1 MTLKDSKI
9 KNTTK
14 GIKVVTNKKQKTAC
28 IDLNVLSW
36 SGHTV
41 KILPSA
47 RPHNVL
53 DKKPNEHD
61 RKSLVDLVTE
71 FMEDSLSKVAAK
83 TNKKNGK
90 NFTGLYGKLAKYQE
104 IPLRE
109 LFSALAVQRPIS
121 KRRLKKIM
129 ETFNPLK
136 VQYVNVLKIKF
147 KGRYY
152 YYIIDGQHTAVCYGT
167 AAQWGWFEPDLS
179 PEDWMNV
186 KVRCQVVEYHNF
198 TFAREHFLGINGDD
212 KLKLAAFD
220 KWQNYV
226 LAKRQDSPTDITLEK
241 YEDAFIQQEIMESY
255 DIIPIHERNE
265 DDADKPG
272 AFTRVDLLKDVTED
286 ELHWICRI
294 HQLNFDHLN
303 VDSFEVKPMI
313 NLRNKIKGSKSLQN
327 KDVRDFIIAL
337 GNIIKN
343 TVVTPAKF
351 QLLAINAYR
360 EWHKIAYPGE
370 KAPSIPDD
378 LSLALL
384 LFMYDEA
391 GGTFN
396 RINKKFMEDYDN
408 EGYTVFNGLD
418 SDVQALIRKD

>member
-1 MTLKDSKI
+1 MALKNKSATRGVKVMNSKA
-9 KNTTK
+9 KDTTY
-14 GIKVVTNKKQKTAC
+14 
-28 IDLNVLSW
+28 IDVDVLSW
-36 SGHTV
+36 NGAVV
-41 KILPSA
+41 KVLPSE
-47 RPHNVL
+47 RPRNVL
-53 DKKPNEHD
+53 DKKPDEHD
-61 RKSLVDLVTE
+61 RKPLVDLVKD

-90 NFTGLYGKLAKYQE
+90 SFTGLYGQLAKYKE
-104 IPLRE
+104 IPLHE
-109 LFSALAVQRPIS
+109 LASALAVQRPIS

-147 KGRYY
+147 EGQYY
-152 YYIIDGQHTAVCYGT
+152 YYVIDGQHTAVCYGA

-226 LAKRQDSPTDITLEK
+226 LAKRQDSPTDVTLEK
-241 YEDAFIQQEIMESY
+241 YEDAYNQQCIMESY
-255 DIIPIHERNE
+255 GWIPIHERNE
-265 DDADKPG
+265 DEADKPG
-272 AFTRVDLLKDVTED
+272 AFTRVDLLKDVTEE

-303 VDSFEVKPMI
+303 VDAFEVKPFI
-313 NLRNKIKGSKSLQN
+313 NLRNKIKGSKSLEN
-327 KDVRDFIIAL
+327 KDVCDFIIAL

-351 QLLAINAYR
+351 QLLATNAYR
-360 EWHKIAYPGE
+360 EWHKTAYPGE
-370 KAPSIPDD
+370 KTPSIPDD

-384 LFMYDEA
+384 LFMYYEA

-396 RINKKFMEDYDN
+396 RIMKTFMDDYDN
-408 EGYTVFNGLD
+408 EGYTVFHGLD
-418 SDVQALIRKD
+418 GDLQALIRKE

>member
-1 MTLKDSKI
+1 MALKNKSRTRGVKI
-9 KNTTK
+9 MNNKAKETTYV
-14 GIKVVTNKKQKTAC
+14 GL
-28 IDLNVLSW
+28 DVLSW
-36 SGHTV
+36 NGAVV
-41 KILPSA
+41 KVLPSE
-47 RPHNVL
+47 RPRNVL
-53 DKKPNEHD
+53 DKKPDEHD
-61 RKSLVDLVTE
+61 RKPLVDLVKD

-90 NFTGLYGKLAKYQE
+90 SFTGLYGQLAKYKE
-104 IPLRE
+104 IPLHE
-109 LFSALAVQRPIS
+109 LASALAVQRPIS

-147 KGRYY
+147 EGQYY
-152 YYIIDGQHTAVCYGT
+152 YYVIDGQHTAVCYGA

-226 LAKRQDSPTDITLEK
+226 LAKRQDSPTDVTLEK
-241 YEDAFIQQEIMESY
+241 YEDAYNQQCIMESY
-255 DIIPIHERNE
+255 GWIPIHERNE

-272 AFTRVDLLKDVTED
+272 AFVRVDLLKDVTEE

-303 VDSFEVKPMI
+303 VDAFEIKPMI
-313 NLRNKIKGSKSLQN
+313 NLRNKIKGSKSLEN
-327 KDVRDFIIAL
+327 KDVCDFIIAL

-351 QLLAINAYR
+351 QLLATNAYR
-360 EWHKIAYPGE
+360 EWHKTAYPGE
-370 KAPSIPDD
+370 KTPSIPDD

-384 LFMYDEA
+384 LFMYYEA

-396 RINKKFMEDYDN
+396 RISKTFMDDYDN
-408 EGYTVFNGLD
+408 EGYTVFHGLD
-418 SDVQALIRKD
+418 GDLQALIRKE

>member
-1 MTLKDSKI
+1 MAKLNTKTKARGVKVM
-9 KNTTK
+9 KNKVQETTY
-14 GIKVVTNKKQKTAC
+14 V
-28 IDLNVLSW
+28 DLDVLSF
-36 SGHTV
+36 SGNTARV
-41 KILPSA
+41 LPSD
-47 RPHNVL
+47 RPRNVL
-53 DKKPNEHD
+53 DKKPDEHD
-61 RKSLVDLVTE
+61 RKSLIDLVND
-71 FMEDSLSKVAAK
+71 FMEDSLSKVASK

-90 NFTGLYGKLAKYQE
+90 SFVGLYGQLAKYQE
-104 IPLRE
+104 IPLHE

-147 KGRYY
+147 EGQYY

-167 AAQWGWFEPDLS
+167 AAQWGWFEPDLA
-179 PEDWMNV
+179 PEDWANV

-226 LAKRQDSPTDITLEK
+226 LAKRQDSPTDVTLEK
-241 YEDAFIQQEIMESY
+241 YEDAFAQQEIMESY
-255 DIIPIHERNE
+255 GIIPIHERNE

-272 AFTRVDLLKDVTED
+272 AFVRVDLLKDVTEE
-286 ELHWICRI
+286 ELHWLCKI
-294 HQLNFDHLN
+294 HQMNFDHLP
-303 VDSFEVKPMI
+303 VDAFEVLPMI
-313 NLRNKIKGSKSLQN
+313 NLRNKIKGSKSLEN
-327 KDVRDFIIAL
+327 KDVCEFIIAL

-351 QLLAINAYR
+351 QLLAINAHK
-360 EWHKIAYPGE
+360 EWHKTAFPGE
-370 KAPSIPDD
+370 KVPSTPAD

-384 LFMYDEA
+384 LFMYYEA

-396 RINKKFMEDYDN
+396 RISKLFMDDYDN
-408 EGYTVFNGLD
+408 EGYTVFHGLD
-418 SDVQALIRKD
+418 SELQDLIRKE

>member
-1 MTLKDSKI
+1 MSNLKI

-14 GIKVVTNKKQKTAC
+14 GIKVIKSNTQKTAC
-28 IDLNVLSW
+28 IDLDVLSW

-53 DKKPNEHD
+53 DKKPDEHD
-61 RKSLVDLVTE
+61 RKSLIDLVTD
-71 FMEDSLSKVAAK
+71 FMGDSLSKVAAK

-90 NFTGLYGKLAKYQE
+90 NFTGLYGQLAKYLE

-147 KGRYY
+147 EGIYY
-152 YYIIDGQHTAVCYGT
+152 YYIIDGQHTAVCYGI
-167 AAQWGWFEPDLS
+167 AAQWGWFSPDLD
-179 PEDWMNV
+179 PDDWANV
-186 KVRCQVVEYHNF
+186 NVRCQVVEYHNF

-226 LAKRQDSPTDITLEK
+226 LAKRQDSPTDVTLEK
-241 YEDAFIQQEIMESY
+241 YEDAYNQQCIMESY
-255 DIIPIHERNE
+255 GIIPIHERNE

-272 AFTRVDLLKDVTED
+272 AFVRVDLLKDVTEE
-286 ELHWICRI
+286 ELHWICRV
-294 HQLNFDHLN
+294 HQLNFDNLN
-303 VDSFEVKPMI
+303 VDAFEVKPMI
-313 NLRNKIKGSKSLQN
+313 NLRNKIKGSKSLEN
-327 KDVRDFIIAL
+327 TDVCDFIIAL

-351 QLLAINAYR
+351 QLLATEAYR
-360 EWHKIAYPGE
+360 RWYETAYPGD
-370 KAPSIPDD
+370 KTPSIPDD
-378 LSLALL
+378 LSLVLL
-384 LFMYDEA
+384 LFMYYEA

-396 RINKKFMEDYDN
+396 RISKTFMDDYDN
-408 EGYTVFNGLD
+408 EGYTVFHGLD
-418 SDVQALIRKD
+418 SDLQAMIRKE

>member
-1 MTLKDSKI
+1 MAKLNTKQDTKSMNKNKD
-9 KNTTK
+9 TTY
-14 GIKVVTNKKQKTAC
+14 VSL
-28 IDLNVLSW
+28 DVLSFN
-36 SGHTV
+36 GTKVTV
-41 KILPSA
+41 LPSD

-53 DKKPNEHD
+53 DKKPDEHE
-61 RKSLVDLVTE
+61 RKPLVDLVQE
-71 FMEDSLSKVAAK
+71 FIDDSLSKVAAK

-90 NFTGLYGKLAKYQE
+90 SFTGLYGQIAKYQE
-104 IPLRE
+104 IPLKE

-121 KRRLKKIM
+121 RRRLKKIM

-147 KGRYY
+147 EGVYY

-167 AAQWGWFEPDLS
+167 AAQWGWFMPDLQ
-179 PEDWMNV
+179 PEDWANV

-226 LAKRQDSPTDITLEK
+226 LAKRQDSPTEVTLEK
-241 YEDAFIQQEIMESY
+241 YEDAFAQQEIMESY
-255 DIIPIHERNE
+255 GIIPIHERNE

-272 AFTRVDLLKDVTED
+272 AFTRVDLLKDVTEE
-286 ELHWICRI
+286 ELHWICKI
-294 HQLNFDHLN
+294 HQMNFDDLPM
-303 VDSFEVKPMI
+303 DAFEVKPMI
-313 NLRNKIKGSKSLQN
+313 NLRNKIKGSKSLEN
-327 KDVRDFIIAL
+327 KDVCEFILAL

-351 QLLAINAYR
+351 QLLATNAHK
-360 EWHKIAYPGE
+360 EWHKVAFPGE
-370 KAPSIPDD
+370 KVSSTPDD

-384 LFMYDEA
+384 LYMYYEA

-396 RINKKFMEDYDN
+396 RISKLFMDDYD
-408 EGYTVFNGLD
+408 EQGHTVFHGLD
-418 SDVQALIRKD
+418 SDLQSLIKGE